1 MRAHRAL
8 DDAAL
13 DALLP
18 LNVHA
23 VMPIGIVLGGLAS
36 T

>member
-8 DDAAL
+8 DEAAV
-13 DALLP
+13 DDLLP

-23 VMPIGIVLGGLAS
+23 VMPIGIVLGRLAS